1 MPKQN
6 SEYLKLINNG
16 AGRSRWKQ
24 LTIKQIESRKEEQA
38 QKNRVRQEARRR
50 ALMVLQHRY
59 PDEYASLYS
68 AEQDI
73 LQQESKTANKK

>member
-1 MPKQN
+1 MLKQT

-16 AGRSRWKQ
+16 VGRSRRKE
-24 LTIKQIESRKEEQA
+24 LTAKEIEARNEEQA

-59 PDEYASLYS
+59 PDEYAALYS
-68 AEQDI
+68 SEQEI
-73 LQQESKTANKK
+73 LQQELKTTNKK

>member
-1 MPKQN
+1 VPKQT

-16 AGRSRWKQ
+16 AGRSRRKA
-24 LTIKQIESRKEEQA
+24 LTAQEIRDRNEEQA

>member
-1 MPKQN
+1 MPKQT

-16 AGRSRWKQ
+16 AGRSRHKA
-24 LTIKQIESRKEEQA
+24 LTAQEIRDRNEEQA